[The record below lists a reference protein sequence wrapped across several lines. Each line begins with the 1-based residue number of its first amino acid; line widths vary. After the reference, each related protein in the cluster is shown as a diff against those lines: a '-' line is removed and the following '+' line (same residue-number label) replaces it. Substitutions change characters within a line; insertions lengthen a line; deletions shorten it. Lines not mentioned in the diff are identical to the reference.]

1 MVPTLHFQGLQSISQ
16 GQENY
21 QRPRQSSALA
31 ATAVVLAAQT
41 DLRHMVLWPS
51 SAAYYVVSQVQQGSA
66 YKPNIIPELTIP
78 CNAAASIV
86 VTCVH
91 ACSLSPFSLDFWSWG
106 ACWQREDGDPVGR
119 RVVGQP
125 PRLISCSYF
134 ESLRCAHS
142 GSPHLIAI
150 CAISIS
156 LPLLIMSMW

>member
-41 DLRHMVLWPS
+41 D
-51 SAAYYVVSQVQQGSA
+51 YYVVSQVQQGSA

-91 ACSLSPFSLDFWSWG
+91 ACSLSPFSLDF
-106 ACWQREDGDPVGR
+106 
-119 RVVGQP
+119 
-125 PRLISCSYF
+125 
-134 ESLRCAHS
+134 
-142 GSPHLIAI
+142 
-150 CAISIS
+150 
-156 LPLLIMSMW
+156 